1 MPKGMMLKSDGFAS
15 DIYAPQGEFS
25 LKDFCAE
32 RRIEYS
38 DRGSPVSLDT
48 FTAYGLAFQERMVPE
63 LENRLVVDLD
73 RSPNGFFLRLD
84 DGEVVEARRV
94 VLAVGIAHFD
104 YVPENLA
111 HLPPEFFSH
120 SVSHH
125 DLTPFRGRSVTVI
138 GGGASAIDLAGLLHE
153 AGAEVQLVARRN
165 SLRFHRAP
173 TGKPRSL
180 WQRIRHPQSELG
192 PGLRSRFFSN
202 SPKVFHSL
210 PEGLRLWAVRTHL
223 GPSAGW
229 SVKQKVVGKVPLLLG
244 YSVKGAEVQNGKVSL
259 SLCGP
264 GGVERKILS
273 DHVIAATGYK
283 VDLARLTFLN
293 AKLRPMIKSVQSTPV
308 LSSTF
313 ESSVPGLY
321 FVGIAAANS
330 FGPLMRFA
338 FGACFAARCLT
349 RAIEKSLERE
359 PVSVPSGSA
368 EPPQPT
374 VYVEAARNDEMQS
387 TLR

>member
-1 MPKGMMLKSDGFAS
+1 MAADSASPIGAWPGIAVTFLLQFAKSVSQSPGGFAVV
-15 DIYAPQGEFS
+15 
-25 LKDFCAE
+25 
-32 RRIEYS
+32 
-38 DRGSPVSLDT
+38 GSPN
-48 FTAYGLAFQERMVPE
+48 APW
-63 LENRLVVDLD
+63 
-73 RSPNGFFLRLD
+73 
-84 DGEVVEARRV
+84 
-94 VLAVGIAHFD
+94 
-104 YVPENLA
+104 
-111 HLPPEFFSH
+111 
-120 SVSHH
+120 
-125 DLTPFRGRSVTVI
+125 
-138 GGGASAIDLAGLLHE
+138 
-153 AGAEVQLVARRN
+153 
-165 SLRFHRAP
+165 SLRGMERQTEGRWQGAP
-173 TGKPRSL
+173 T
-180 WQRIRHPQSELG
+180 
-192 PGLRSRFFSN
+192 SR
-202 SPKVFHSL
+202 
-210 PEGLRLWAVRTHL
+210 
-223 GPSAGW
+223 
-229 SVKQKVVGKVPLLLG
+229 LLG
-244 YSVKGAEVQNGKVSL
+244 QGRRGPE
-259 SLCGP
+259 P